1 MEKIENKI
9 EEKELKPATIE
20 LHFFRHSLKEENKKG
35 DPLKDED
42 VRISKEGRKLAI
54 EKSFEG
60 VNLSQSIAFG
70 SPRIRTQETAI
81 YMMSGKKE
89 DITGDETLEE
99 LKKKINK
106 DLKFGSKIGVDSR
119 LNFTDDIESPLG
131 KIAFEAYKNGNY
143 IKFLVEESDKI
154 AQETGDNTKS
164 NYSARAS
171 QVAKIINK
179 YLKILPR
186 WQELVSDKKN
196 NYEEKLERFLGTHDS
211 VPVTFLVKVLELIG
225 DEKEKESFIEENS
238 KGANYLEGL
247 TVKLKKGSED
257 SAKILIQYKLGGVS
271 KQVEISKSQ
280 LEHIVNDTENH
291 SG

>member
-106 DLKFGSKIGVDSR
+106 DLKFGSKIGIDSR

-225 DEKEKESFIEENS
+225 DEKEKESFVEENS

-280 LEHIVNDTENH
+280 LEHIVNGTENH
-291 SG
+291 PD

>member
-225 DEKEKESFIEENS
+225 DEKEKESFVEENS

-280 LEHIVNDTENH
+280 LEHIVNGTENH
-291 SG
+291 PD